1 MSAPTTLAEL
11 FRSLGLSLTV
21 RSAAD
26 EDDAWACTLTRPDG
40 AIHEVESVTFFDVDP
55 DTGEEWV
62 VEPTPSRV
70 LSVLAGGDAEDD
82 GEEGED
88 DGEGNDGD
96 AAEDAAALADAE
108 AAARKFLG
116 DEGYETLLRL
126 DAEGLE

>member
-11 FRSLGLSLTV
+11 FRSLGLTLTV

-40 AIHEVESVTFFDVDP
+40 ALHEVESVSFFDVDP

-70 LSVLAGGDAEDD
+70 LSVLAGGDAEP
-82 GEEGED
+82 EEGDEVD
-88 DGEGNDGD
+88 E
-96 AAEDAAALADAE
+96 EDAAALADAE

-116 DEGYETLLRL
+116 DEAYETLLRV

>member
-11 FRSLGLSLTV
+11 FRSLGLTLTV

-26 EDDAWACTLTRPDG
+26 EDDAWACTLIRPDG
-40 AIHEVESVTFFDVDP
+40 ALHEVESVTFFDVDP

-70 LSVLAGGDAEDD
+70 LSVLAGGDAEP
-82 GEEGED
+82 EEGDEVD
-88 DGEGNDGD
+88 E
-96 AAEDAAALADAE
+96 EDAAALADAE

-116 DEGYETLLRL
+116 DEAYETLLRL

>member
-11 FRSLGLSLTV
+11 FRSLGLTLTV
-21 RSAAD
+21 RVAED

-40 AIHEVESVTFFDVDP
+40 AMHEVESVTFFDVDP

-70 LSVLAGGDAEDD
+70 LSVLAGGDAELED
-82 GEEGED
+82 GEEED
-88 DGEGNDGD
+88 E
-96 AAEDAAALADAE
+96 AAALADTE
-108 AAARKFLG
+108 AAARAFLG
-116 DEGYETLLRL
+116 DEAYETLLRL